1 VRHSGIR
8 VGCGALPSGSEY
20 RVPDCGRSCALNSG
34 TPHAELSFTDAVHQ
48 FNAGDCDHRIV
59 SAQLTA
65 HSMLRRDGT
74 EMVSTINEVDTTDER
89 SLKPFET

>member
-1 VRHSGIR
+1 I
-8 VGCGALPSGSEY
+8 GAM
-20 RVPDCGRSCALNSG
+20 CGRYASFL
-34 TPHAELSFTDAVHQ
+34 PAEAIARIFGAV
-48 FNAGDCDHRIV
+48 NPSPNLAPSWNVASMV

-74 EMVSTINEVDTTDER
+74 EMVSTINEVDTTDEQ

>member
-1 VRHSGIR
+1 MMAAQQRLFACRAAV
-8 VGCGALPSGSEY
+8 
-20 RVPDCGRSCALNSG
+20 
-34 TPHAELSFTDAVHQ
+34 LS
-48 FNAGDCDHRIV
+48 NV

>member
-1 VRHSGIR
+1 VPQRPFFMGKPGWVRSS
-8 VGCGALPSGSEY
+8 A
-20 RVPDCGRSCALNSG
+20 
-34 TPHAELSFTDAVHQ
+34 
-48 FNAGDCDHRIV
+48 

>member
-1 VRHSGIR
+1 MEVRAVLKI
-8 VGCGALPSGSEY
+8 VGVVWSEHLKHNSMGGELHFCCLKVTRGPSAY
-20 RVPDCGRSCALNSG
+20 F
-34 TPHAELSFTDAVHQ
+34 H
-48 FNAGDCDHRIV
+48 NAKQRHIWSKV

>member
-1 VRHSGIR
+1 MQSHS
-8 VGCGALPSGSEY
+8 
-20 RVPDCGRSCALNSG
+20 D
-34 TPHAELSFTDAVHQ
+34 
-48 FNAGDCDHRIV
+48 V

-74 EMVSTINEVDTTDER
+74 EMVSTINEVDTTDEQ